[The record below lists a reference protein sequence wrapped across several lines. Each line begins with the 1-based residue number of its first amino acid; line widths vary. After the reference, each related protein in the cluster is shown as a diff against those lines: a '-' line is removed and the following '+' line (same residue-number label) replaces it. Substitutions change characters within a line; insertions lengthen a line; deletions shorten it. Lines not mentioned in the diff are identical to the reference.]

1 MTVSSRRTTAA
12 ARSGFHTLSRRAE
25 RDTSPARTTCARSTA
40 IPRREKGERRM
51 RETSLAIPPA
61 TWLRLQSLLRL
72 QCLFFSSLYV
82 VKVASYVFAVSAGV
96 PVRTGRR
103 KPILCLRHVH
113 EPDFSERVDEIIIRR
128 VIRRL
133 PADYHIFLEDVRL
146 PPPAERRQTY
156 SRIGPD
162 HPVGVVRHDVVR
174 EHQPHVQHL
183 RRFSRQDV
191 AGREPRVV
199 VYGHVFRPADNL
211 EQLPVTSPRLAVNVF
226 DQVISDQYPP
236 RRQATARLVVR
247 PRDVEPAPGMPHHV
261 VAEGHILRHRPRRP
275 PALIARREQDRE
287 TILALRPVVLE
298 DVRVDQCA
306 LRGLQLEE
314 VLHRPPRSR
323 VRGVAQLPLQRLHDV
338 VVAEL
343 DVGRDQVLDG
353 GVRAAEEEVLP
364 SALEV
369 VIDDLEWARAVP
381 PGDGL
386 RVRAGLMTLR
396 DVRVDDGG
404 RGAVERDAAA
414 GGVRRVAVDVAA
426 VDD

>member
-103 KPILCLRHVH
+103 KPIVSFRHVD
-113 EPDFSERVDEIIIRR
+113 EPDFAERVDEIIIRR

-133 PADYHIFLEDVRL
+133 PSDYHVFLEDVRL

-156 SRIGPD
+156 SRVGPD

-174 EHQPHVQHL
+174 EHQPHVQPL
-183 RRFSRQDV
+183 SRVRRHDV

-199 VYGHVFRPADNL
+199 VYRHVFCAADYL
-211 EQLPVTSPRLAVNVF
+211 EQPPVPSPGLAVNVF
-226 DQVISDQYPP
+226 DQVIPDQYPP
-236 RRQATARLVVR
+236 RRLAHARLVVR
-247 PRDVEPAPGMPHHV
+247 PRDVEPAPGAPQRVVGERHV
-261 VAEGHILRHRPRRP
+261 LRHRPRR
-275 PALIARREQDRE
+275 LTVLVARSAQDRE
-287 TILALRPVVLE
+287 TVLALRPVVLE
-298 DVRVDQCA
+298 DVRLDQHT
-306 LRGLQLEE
+306 LRVLQLEE
-314 VLHRPPRSR
+314 VLHRPPDPR
-323 VRGVAQLPLQRLHDV
+323 VRGVAHLPLQRLRHM

-343 DVGRDQVLDG
+343 DVGRDH
-353 GVRAAEEEVLP
+353 
-364 SALEV
+364 
-369 VIDDLEWARAVP
+369 VP
-381 PGDGL
+381 D
-386 RVRAGLMTLR
+386 
-396 DVRVDDGG
+396 
-404 RGAVERDAAA
+404 
-414 GGVRRVAVDVAA
+414 
-426 VDD
+426 